1 MQVLAREALAYMN
14 LYQFERERKGTVKNA
29 AKMLANL
36 LSARRLYPYLAQTII
51 GGMDDGKPGLYVL
64 DPIGSV
70 LEDKFSAV
78 GTGAEIAMGVLE
90 SDFREGLSVE
100 EAKLIV
106 LRAIK
111 SALARD
117 ISSGDGVDLLIIT
130 AHGIQEESTKFS

>member
-1 MQVLAREALAYMN
+1 
-14 LYQFERERKGTVKNA
+14 
-29 AKMLANL
+29 
-36 LSARRLYPYLAQTII
+36 
-51 GGMDDGKPGLYVL
+51 
-64 DPIGSV
+64 V

-100 EAKLIV
+100 EGKPIV

-130 AHGIQEESTKFS
+130 VQGIQEESTKFS

>member
-1 MQVLAREALAYMN
+1 M
-14 LYQFERERKGTVKNA
+14 T
-29 AKMLANL
+29 
-36 LSARRLYPYLAQTII
+36 
-51 GGMDDGKPGLYVL
+51 KPGLYVL